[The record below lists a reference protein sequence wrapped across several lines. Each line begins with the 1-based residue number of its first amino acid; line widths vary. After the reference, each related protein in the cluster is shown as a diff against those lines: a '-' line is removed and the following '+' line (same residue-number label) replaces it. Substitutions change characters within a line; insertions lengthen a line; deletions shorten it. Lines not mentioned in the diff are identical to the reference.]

1 MQAQNDKCVM
11 LLDQD
16 LPLGFLANTA
26 GIMGITLGKHI
37 PETVGPDV
45 LDKSGKSIL
54 VSSKCRFLC

>member
-26 GIMGITLGKHI
+26 GIMGITLGD
-37 PETVGPDV
+37 GRAGC
-45 LDKSGKSIL
+45 S
-54 VSSKCRFLC
+54 